1 MIERVKFGIRYQER
15 NSLHLKDI
23 EMLYM
28 PLAITILLG
37 KSIYVLCYIQT
48 FK

>member
-1 MIERVKFGIRYQER
+1 MTGPVKFGIRYQER

-28 PLAITILLG
+28 PLAIIIPLG
-37 KSIYVLCYIQT
+37 KCVHEVC
-48 FK
+48 